1 MNIKDKVKNR
11 VKNKVKKK
19 AVAKTQFKALDKV
32 SLMASTMA
40 TRYLLKKGWR
50 LLTNQK
56 EPPKNPNSLAVNWRD
71 ALLWGAVSGL
81 VFNLAKISAHRFATG
96 LWVEQKGAKP

>member
-1 MNIKDKVKNR
+1 MGIKK
-11 VKNKVKKK
+11 KVKKK

-40 TRYLLKKGWR
+40 TRYLLKKGWK
-50 LLTNQK
+50 LFTNQK
-56 EPPKNPNSLAVNWRD
+56 EPPKNPSSPNVNWRD

-81 VFNLAKISAHRFATG
+81 VFNLAKITAHRFATG
-96 LWVEQKGAKP
+96 WWQEHKGPKP